1 MKKLLATFVLAISAA
16 SAFATTVGVGYEY
29 MGVASQV
36 GKTQQEKQTVGLSQ
50 VTNYGTIDGAFTYDR
65 TNGTQGNQ
73 NGYEIGYSYP
83 VSVAG
88 LSVTP
93 RVVIG
98 DVGTLAADGHFTGV
112 GAEVKY
118 PMFGLNTFAG
128 AEYRLNAANAASN
141 QKTYQ
146 VGADFAVT
154 KAVSVRVALKHVNLS
169 NVEFQNGAAATVK
182 YSF

>member
-36 GKTQQEKQTVGLSQ
+36 GKTQQEKQTVSLSQ
-50 VTNYGTIDGAFTYDR
+50 VTNYGTIDGALTYDR

-73 NGYEIGYSYP
+73 TGYEIGYSYP
-83 VSVAG
+83 VSVVG
-88 LSVTP
+88 LSVIP
-93 RVVIG
+93 RVAIG
-98 DVGTLAADGHFTGV
+98 NVSTLNADGHFASV
-112 GAEVKY
+112 GTEVAY
-118 PMFGLNTFAG
+118 PVFGLNTFG
-128 AEYRLNAANAASN
+128 GVEYRLNTANAANN
-141 QKTYQ
+141 QKMYQ

-154 KAVSVRVALKHVNLS
+154 KTVSIRAALKHVNIS
-169 NVEFQNGAAATVK
+169 NVEFQNGATATVK

>member
-16 SAFATTVGVGYEY
+16 SAFATTIGAGYEY

-36 GKTQQEKQTVGLSQ
+36 GKTQQEKQTLGLSQ
-50 VTNYGTIDGAFTYDR
+50 VTKYGTVDGALTYGQ
-65 TNGTQGNQ
+65 TNGAEGNQ
-73 NGYEIGYSYP
+73 TGYEIGYSYP
-83 VSVAG
+83 VSVVG
-88 LSVTP
+88 LTVTP
-93 RVVIG
+93 RAAIG
-98 DVGTLAADGHFTGV
+98 NTSTLNADGHFASIGTEV
-112 GAEVKY
+112 GY
-118 PMFGLNTFAG
+118 PLFGLNTFVG
-128 AEYRLNAANAASN
+128 AEYRLSTANAAAN

-154 KAVSVRVALKHVNLS
+154 KAVSVRTALKHVNIS